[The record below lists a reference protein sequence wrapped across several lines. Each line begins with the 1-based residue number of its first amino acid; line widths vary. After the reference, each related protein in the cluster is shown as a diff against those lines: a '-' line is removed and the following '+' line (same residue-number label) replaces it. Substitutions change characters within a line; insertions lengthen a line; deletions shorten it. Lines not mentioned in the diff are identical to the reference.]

1 MQGSDNVITVIY
13 HPAVPKADGL
23 LGSDHLQLRGD
34 EYFVVKRLV
43 IPFVRIEMPRKV
55 GEAVKERILELCRER
70 DNSINKLCTMSGVTQ
85 STVNNIVSGRNRS
98 VTIST
103 IKKLCDGLDMPI
115 ESFFKSDLFK
125 GLEQEIK

>member
-1 MQGSDNVITVIY
+1 MDYGSLDCLGKPDSLCCSAGIPVQGRDNEIAVIH
-13 HPAVPKADGL
+13 HPAVPEADGL

-70 DNSINKLCTMSGVTQ
+70 DLSIN
-85 STVNNIVSGRNRS
+85 
-98 VTIST
+98 
-103 IKKLCDGLDMPI
+103 KLCDGLDMPI
-115 ESFFKSDLFK
+115 EDFFKSDLFK